1 MVLSTEDGILSKSVL
16 RSKLLKFLFEILK
29 VSDFS
34 TRLCLVKDLML
45 GSRLIYNVQFFCP
58 LRAGEV
64 PYGNKFSR
72 VQNFTILRICKLS
85 AKINIRET

>member
-29 VSDFS
+29 V
-34 TRLCLVKDLML
+34 RLCLVKDLML
-45 GSRLIYNVQFFCP
+45 GSRLICNVQFFYP
-58 LRAGEV
+58 LRAREV
-64 PYGNKFSR
+64 PYGTKFSR
-72 VQNFTILRICKLS
+72 VQNFMILRICKLS